1 MRKITCAKCGHEDV
15 VEDVRYMLGN
25 QRQVINRQRLREL
38 SGAIHRHD
46 FDDARVLLEA
56 LFADEPLLAQ
66 EVDLGRFE
74 RRPG

>member
-1 MRKITCAKCGHEDV
+1 MRKITCVQCGHEDA
-15 VEDVRYMLGN
+15 VEDVRYMLGKPG
-25 QRQVINRQRLREL
+25 QAMDRQRLREL
-38 SGAIHRHD
+38 SAAIHRHD
-46 FDDARVLLEA
+46 FDDAALLLAA